1 MAEKQVKKKEVLE
14 FKNSTEILATNL
26 KDLPNILFYVSE
38 DSLEFDLVATHYK
51 DLFKK
56 IGEQYETITIVPE
69 DEDVSKLFT
78 ELFNFSMFSSWKLI
92 LIRGGSDFFKP
103 FLKVEKK
110 DMYDNFKR
118 NITGISEKIFVV
130 IHMDSKELSSKIATL
145 FDNKYG
151 LLKNRNFWPD
161 DRKKAL
167 DVLCRAEKI
176 IFDADAIEEFIHRVP
191 PNTGSYHR
199 SITKLKTLLHKK
211 HFTSKEVVDILFPT
225 NEFNPFQLAEYIF
238 QKNKLE
244 FYKEFSKL
252 NRDGENHTKG
262 VLSFLTSMLAR
273 TDEVRKAKIL
283 FERYKNDDTEI
294 FKHLG
299 MATYS
304 EGRKRF
310 IKQRLRKETTLF
322 SDKAL
327 TFLYDFLI
335 NLNIRE
341 KSSQM
346 KTIDVEGLY
355 FQSNIEK
362 LFTILN
368 EDN

>member
-1 MAEKQVKKKEVLE
+1 MAEKQVKKKEILE
-14 FKNSTEILATNL
+14 FKNSTEILVAGL
-26 KDLPNILFYVSE
+26 KDLPNVLFYVSE
-38 DSLEFDLVATHYK
+38 DSLEFDLIATHYK

-56 IGEQYETITIVPE
+56 IGEQYETITIVPD

-78 ELFNFSMFSSWKLI
+78 ELFNFSMFSNWKLI

-103 FLKVEKK
+103 FLKTDKK

-118 NITGISEKIFVV
+118 NITGISEKIFLV
-130 IHMDSKELSSKIATL
+130 IHLDSKDLPAKISTL
-145 FDNKYG
+145 FDNKFG

-167 DVLCRAEKI
+167 DILCRAEKI
-176 IFDADAIEEFIHRVP
+176 IFDPEAIEEFIHRVP

-211 HFTSKEVVDILFPT
+211 HFSAKEVVDILFPT

-252 NRDGENHTKG
+252 NREGENHTKG
-262 VLSFLTSMLAR
+262 ILAFLTAMLNR

-283 FERYKNDDTEI
+283 FNRFKNDDEEI
-294 FKHLG
+294 FKALE
-299 MATYS
+299 MNSYS

-310 IKQRLRKETTLF
+310 IKQRLKKETGLF
-322 SDKAL
+322 SEKAL
-327 TFLYDFLI
+327 NFLYDFLI

-346 KTIDVEGLY
+346 KTIDTEGVY
-355 FQSNIEK
+355 FQSNIER
-362 LFTILN
+362 LFVILN